1 MLTLHWVF
9 GTLFQKHTRLISMCH
24 ILVIFTIFQLFHY
37 YYICHGDL
45 WSVIFDVTIVIVLD
59 PHKPHSCKINLHIVC
74 VLAVLPTSCFQV
86 SLPFLRPPHS
96 LRQKSIGIRPVNNST
111 MASQCQSESKSHTSL
126 ALNQKLEMI
135 KFSEESI
142 LKA

>member
-9 GTLFQKHTRLISMCH
+9 GTLFQKHTHLISMCH
-24 ILVIFTIFQLFHY
+24 ILGIFTIFQLFHY

-45 WSVIFDVTIVIVLD
+45 WSVIFDVMD

-126 ALNQKLEMI
+126 TLNQKLEMI